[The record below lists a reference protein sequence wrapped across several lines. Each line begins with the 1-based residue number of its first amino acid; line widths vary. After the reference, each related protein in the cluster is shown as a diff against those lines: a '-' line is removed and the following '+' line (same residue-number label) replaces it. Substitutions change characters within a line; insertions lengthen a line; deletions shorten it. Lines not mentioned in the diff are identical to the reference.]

1 MIYFL
6 SACKGFLINVF
17 LHQMLFTDK
26 NYLRNMKKYTRRI
39 ILVIS
44 AFTTSILL
52 SSCSSSIKSES
63 NPTKISAE
71 KKEVSFIPASD
82 EDIFLYR
89 QIGISYL
96 CMARQIEVEFPK
108 AISLA
113 AKNYALLISS
123 RHGGLIKELGKEKIP
138 DKNIYN
144 GAILQLLDGAIK
156 NCPDMV
162 PEEDKKKFIKTVEQ
176 LNQNK

>member
-1 MIYFL
+1 MSIFV
-6 SACKGFLINVF
+6 A
-17 LHQMLFTDK
+17 
-26 NYLRNMKKYTRRI
+26 
-39 ILVIS
+39 
-44 AFTTSILL
+44 SILI
-52 SSCSSSIKSES
+52 SSCSSSMKSES
-63 NPTKISAE
+63 NKTKISSD
-71 KKEVSFIPASD
+71 KKEVNFIPAKD

-138 DKNIYN
+138 EKNIYN
-144 GAILQLLDGAIK
+144 GAVLQLLDGAIK

-162 PEEDKKKFIKTVEQ
+162 PEEDKKKFLNTVKQ
-176 LNQNK
+176 LNQKK

>member
-1 MIYFL
+1 
-6 SACKGFLINVF
+6 
-17 LHQMLFTDK
+17 
-26 NYLRNMKKYTRRI
+26 MKKSPRKL
-39 ILVIS
+39 IL
-44 AFTTSILL
+44 ALSIFVSSIFL

-63 NPTKISAE
+63 NPTKIGSDS
-71 KKEVSFIPASD
+71 KEFNFIPATD

-123 RHGGLIKELGKEKIP
+123 RHGGFIEDLGNEKLS

-144 GAILQLLDGAIK
+144 GAILQLLDGAMT

-162 PEEDKKKFIKTVEQ
+162 PEEDKKKVIRTVEQ
-176 LNQNK
+176 LNKNH

>member
-1 MIYFL
+1 
-6 SACKGFLINVF
+6 
-17 LHQMLFTDK
+17 
-26 NYLRNMKKYTRRI
+26 MKKSPIKT
-39 ILVIS
+39 ILSIS
-44 AFTTSILL
+44 VFAASILL

-63 NPTKISAE
+63 NPTKIKGE

-113 AKNYALLISS
+113 AKNYSLLISS

-144 GAILQLLDGAIK
+144 GAILQLLDGAMK

-162 PEEDKKKFIKTVEQ
+162 PEEDKKKFLKTIEQ
-176 LNQNK
+176 INQKK